1 MPNIYNCGIIYW
13 RGKCCKTSQKGK
25 KSTTPKQLL
34 RPPGANLGAN
44 LRENW
49 RNILHPFSSLL
60 FATLPEPTTAKPFK
74 MNAPWYKRP
83 RCRKQR
89 ELGQKKAPPQKDPKM
104 GLKRPWFRW
113 EQQPLSWFSWDLLYA
128 MHINLWFNFRLP
140 AQNWISAALSRSQ
153 IYFISLNKYMWVFPI
168 PRFAKATDNWL

>member
-1 MPNIYNCGIIYW
+1 MPNMYNCGIICW

-74 MNAPWYKRP
+74 MNAP
-83 RCRKQR
+83 
-89 ELGQKKAPPQKDPKM
+89 
-104 GLKRPWFRW
+104 
-113 EQQPLSWFSWDLLYA
+113 
-128 MHINLWFNFRLP
+128 
-140 AQNWISAALSRSQ
+140 
-153 IYFISLNKYMWVFPI
+153 
-168 PRFAKATDNWL
+168 